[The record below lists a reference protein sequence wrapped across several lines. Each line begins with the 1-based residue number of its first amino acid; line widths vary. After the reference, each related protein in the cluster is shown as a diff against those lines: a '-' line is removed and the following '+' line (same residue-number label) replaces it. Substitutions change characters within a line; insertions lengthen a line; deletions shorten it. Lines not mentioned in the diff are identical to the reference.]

1 MNLRHF
7 VSLASIGFVAM
18 LTGCDGG
25 REAPAKVNVR
35 VANLAPGFAEVLFQR
50 EQTQG
55 GALAFMNAQAFS
67 YDADTYDFFVN
78 ERSLG
83 TNHGGRTWSFA
94 QEMRANQEYTL
105 VLTENAGEIAPVTLE
120 YENPS
125 TSDAQIV
132 ALHAGGGLPAMDLY
146 LEAPGL
152 GIGGAAPRG
161 TLAERGQIA
170 PRRLAAGEYELW
182 LTAAGNP
189 ANVLFTSGTITLA
202 NAETAVILVAPEAGR
217 ATVPLN
223 VLLLQANPSVL
234 YDRNATA
241 EVRVINGAADGQPR
255 DFVING
261 QFAPPLFGAIPF
273 GSVTAY
279 ATVPVANAQTFN
291 VTPAG
296 NPGVLEI
303 EQALSMPSAQRATL
317 LFAGET
323 GSLLHVVTGDDGRR
337 LINEAK
343 IRFMNAATQFLA
355 LDLLVLDP
363 GADPNFF
370 QGDAILAVPGA
381 SDYVPRAPGEYD
393 LYLRQSATT
402 TIVAGPT
409 RLNLSAGGIY
419 GILAVNG
426 PDTATASVVLFDDV
440 P

>member
-7 VSLASIGFVAM
+7 VSLASFGFVAM

-35 VANLAPGFAEVLFQR
+35 VANVAPGFAEVLFRR

-55 GALAFMNAQAFS
+55 GTLAFMNAQIFS
-67 YDADTYDFFVN
+67 YDADTYDFFVD

-83 TNHGGRTWSFA
+83 ANHGGRSWTFA
-94 QEMRANQEYTL
+94 QTMRASQEYTL
-105 VLTENAGEIAPVTLE
+105 VLTENAGDIVPVVLE

-125 TSDAQIV
+125 ATNAQIV
-132 ALHAGGGLPAMDLY
+132 AVHAGGSLPAMDLY

-161 TLAERGQIA
+161 TLAQRGQITPRTLA
-170 PRRLAAGEYELW
+170 PGEYELR

-189 ANVLFTSGTITLA
+189 ANVLFTSATITLSA
-202 NAETAVILVAPEAGR
+202 AETTVILVAPEAGR
-217 ATVPLN
+217 ATVPLS
-223 VLLLQANPSVL
+223 VLLLQANPAVL
-234 YDRNATA
+234 YDRDATA
-241 EVRVINGAADGQPR
+241 ELRVINGAADGQPR
-255 DFVING
+255 DFALDG
-261 QFAPPLFGAIPF
+261 QFTPPLFGAIPF
-273 GSVTAY
+273 GGVTAY
-279 ATVPVANAQTFN
+279 APVPVANSQPFN

-296 NPGVLEI
+296 NSGVLEI
-303 EQALSMPSAQRATL
+303 EQTLSMPSAQRATL

-323 GSLLHVVTGDDGRR
+323 GSLLHVITGDDGRR
-337 LINEAK
+337 LFNEAK

-355 LDLLVLDP
+355 LDFLLLDP
-363 GADPNFF
+363 GADPNLY
-370 QGDAILAVPGA
+370 QGDAALAVPGS
-381 SDYVPRAPGEYD
+381 SDYAPRAPGEYD
-393 LYLRQSATT
+393 LYLRQSGTA

-409 RLNLSAGGIY
+409 RVNLAAGGIY

-426 PDTATASVVLFDDV
+426 PDTATASVVPFDDV